1 LNVTLAALAFLVVP
15 GLAPADA
22 APARLPLVDAVE
34 RADVGAVRSLL
45 KSGADVNAGE
55 ADGTTALH
63 LAVRRDDLTTADI
76 LLRAGA
82 DPNRANR
89 YGIVPLRLAA
99 ANGSHL
105 MIERLLTSGAD
116 AKATSADGETV
127 LMTAART
134 SSVESLQTLLK
145 NGADLSA
152 KERRRGTTALMWAAD
167 AGQPKAVAFLLK
179 SGARVQER
187 SKSDYSPLLMAVRA
201 GSVGSVELLVA
212 AGADVNDTAPSGDPA
227 ENIPIGFATKR
238 APAFSPED
246 TGVVRTSA
254 LVLAMLNGHFK
265 LATWLV
271 NHGADPNAPDP
282 RGSALHALAWLRKPG
297 LPLDSGPVM
306 VPFGNV
312 DSDEL
317 ARALLDR
324 GAQPNVRIGWKEIV
338 FDHVG
343 GQVRLPSTI
352 RMGRH
357 WLSYVGATPFF
368 IAAQHS
374 DVLFMRLLLEHGA
387 DPNIPAVQNVTPL
400 MAAAGLGFWDAESPA
415 PQNGTP
421 ESDTLE
427 AVKIC
432 VEHGANVNET
442 TKYGQ
447 LKVNGDPA
455 ELRYRYVFPAEL
467 PTDVPSYGDM
477 RWDGATA
484 LHGAA
489 VRGVNTV
496 VTYLVEHGAKLDAK
510 TTLGWTPLMIADHV
524 FTANVERSW
533 PETAAYLRDL
543 MKERGL
549 PTEDT
554 AAIAGG
560 LTAGEAR

>member
-1 LNVTLAALAFLVVP
+1 
-15 GLAPADA
+15 
-22 APARLPLVDAVE
+22 
-34 RADVGAVRSLL
+34 
-45 KSGADVNAGE
+45 
-55 ADGTTALH
+55 
-63 LAVRRDDLTTADI
+63 
-76 LLRAGA
+76 
-82 DPNRANR
+82 
-89 YGIVPLRLAA
+89 
-99 ANGSHL
+99 
-105 MIERLLTSGAD
+105 
-116 AKATSADGETV
+116 
-127 LMTAART
+127 
-134 SSVESLQTLLK
+134 
-145 NGADLSA
+145 
-152 KERRRGTTALMWAAD
+152 
-167 AGQPKAVAFLLK
+167 
-179 SGARVQER
+179 
-187 SKSDYSPLLMAVRA
+187 
-201 GSVGSVELLVA
+201 
-212 AGADVNDTAPSGDPA
+212 
-227 ENIPIGFATKR
+227 
-238 APAFSPED
+238 
-246 TGVVRTSA
+246 
-254 LVLAMLNGHFK
+254 
-265 LATWLV
+265 
-271 NHGADPNAPDP
+271 
-282 RGSALHALAWLRKPG
+282 
-297 LPLDSGPVM
+297 M

-312 DSDEL
+312 DSDEF

-324 GAQPNVRIGWKEIV
+324 GARPNVRIAWKEIV

-374 DVLFMRLLLEHGA
+374 DVLFMRLLLEHDA

-432 VEHGANVNET
+432 VEHGARINET
-442 TKYGQ
+442 TRYGTIT
-447 LKVNGDPA
+447 VTGDPS

-467 PTDVPSYGDM
+467 PTDTPSYGDM

-496 VTYLVEHGAKLDAK
+496 VKYLVEHGAKLDAK

-533 PETAAYLRDL
+533 PETTAYLRDL
-543 MKERGL
+543 MKKRGL

-560 LTAGEAR
+560 VTAGEAR